1 MEFLELKLVE
11 YLDSDDSS
19 SSSDD
24 DTFNIVAEIALAP
37 QVDLGPRINL
47 EDLSPLECKQ
57 LFRLD
62 GTLSSV
68 TQHYI
73 FSLK

>member
-24 DTFNIVAEIALAP
+24 DTFNIVAEIVLAP

-47 EDLSPLECKQ
+47 
-57 LFRLD
+57 
-62 GTLSSV
+62 
-68 TQHYI
+68 
-73 FSLK
+73 